1 MAEASP
7 SCNVMRQRRRLMA
20 ELSDLELLAELGV
33 ETTAE
38 PKRALTPLQERII
51 AGFEDIQRFV
61 AEHGHLPRH
70 GDDRDIFERLYAVRL
85 DRLCSLPEARE
96 LLASL
101 DRDGLLDGNGPTAVA
116 PGIGRRCPARGTGH
130 RAGRIRRHHAVA
142 PCRAA
147 CGRRA
152 AEEIANREK
161 CEDFETF
168 KPQIERVQADLAKG
182 AREAKAVDQ
191 TEVTLEEV
199 RPGNF
204 FIVAGQM
211 ALIADTSD
219 AFVTEYERKDRR
231 VRVIYDNGTEATM
244 LARSFQKAL
253 YRDETA
259 RRITALSAGPLFGD
273 VAEPDDLASGTIY
286 VLRSKSAHPYVAEH
300 RELIHKIGVT
310 GQSVAHRVANA
321 RNDPTFLLADVEVVA
336 EYQLF
341 NINRSKMEGLIHKA
355 LAAAR
360 LDLAAGDRFG
370 RTVQPREW
378 FLIPFQAIDDLISKI
393 SDGSVTQVRYDPMEA
408 RFVPAET

>member
-1 MAEASP
+1 
-7 SCNVMRQRRRLMA
+7 MA

-33 ETTAE
+33 ETAPE

-85 DRLCSLPEARE
+85 ERLRSLLEARE
-96 LLASL
+96 LLASI
-101 DRDGLLDGNGPTAVA
+101 DHDGLLDATRQASVA
-116 PGIGRRCPARGTGH
+116 PEELGDDALLAELGIAPGAPDDITKL
-130 RAGRIRRHHAVA
+130 RHVA
-142 PCRAA
+142 PRAEK
-147 CGRRA
+147 RA

-161 CEDFETF
+161 CEDFESF
-168 KPQIERVQADLAKG
+168 KPQFERVQAEMTRG
-182 AREAKAVDQ
+182 ARQAKVIDQ
-191 TEVTLEEV
+191 TEVTLAEV
-199 RPGNF
+199 HPGKL

-211 ALIADTSD
+211 AMIADTSD
-219 AFVTEYERKDRR
+219 EFVTDYERKDRR
-231 VRVIYDNGTEATM
+231 VRVIYDNGTEVTM

-259 RRITALSAGPLFGD
+259 RRITDLSAGPLFGD

-378 FLIPFQAIDDLISKI
+378 FLIPFQAIDDLIAKI
-393 SDGSVTQVRYDPMEA
+393 SDGSVTRYRYEPTQA
-408 RFVPAET
+408 RFVPTTE